1 MTSKT
6 ASRMV
11 RLLSM
16 VPWVI
21 ANPGTAAEEV
31 VARFGYRDERELL
44 ADLNTVL
51 VCGLPGYGP
60 GDLMWASIEDGDV
73 VIDAADYFSRPL
85 RLTPME
91 ALGLLASGLAVEST
105 GQAPDALGSAV
116 AKLQAAL
123 IPDGD
128 DVLVVDVEAE
138 PELLAPLRRAVAE
151 RRAVRLTY
159 TSLGKGETTERTVEP
174 WTLFATMGNWYL
186 TGFCREAGA
195 ERRFRVDRIR
205 DLEVTD
211 EVFPAPAQLPP
222 PEVRYTPAEDDVVA
236 TIRLR
241 AAGALGDRVLR
252 GRERV
257 RGAAMAGRWSGSP
270 PRTRWWQPGCLFGSV
285 APPNWSKATRWQPP
299 PKSSAPPSWI
309 ATADSG
315 GPFPG
320 PGSSY
325 HPIQCST

>member
-1 MTSKT
+1 
-6 ASRMV
+6 MV

-91 ALGLLASGLAVEST
+91 ALGLLAAGLAMEST
-105 GQAPDALGSAV
+105 GQAPEALGSAV

-123 IPDGD
+123 LPDGG

-138 PELLAPLRRAVAE
+138 PELLAPLRQAVKE
-151 RRAVRLTY
+151 RRAVSLTY
-159 TSLGKGETTERTVEP
+159 TSLGKGETTKRTVEP

-195 ERRFRVDRIR
+195 ERRFRIDRIR
-205 DLEVTD
+205 DLEV
-211 EVFPAPAQLPP
+211 
-222 PEVRYTPAEDDVVA
+222 
-236 TIRLR
+236 
-241 AAGALGDRVLR
+241 DR
-252 GRERV
+252 
-257 RGAAMAGRWSGSP
+257 
-270 PRTRWWQPGCLFGSV
+270 
-285 APPNWSKATRWQPP
+285 
-299 PKSSAPPSWI
+299 
-309 ATADSG
+309 
-315 GPFPG
+315 
-320 PGSSY
+320 
-325 HPIQCST
+325 

>member
-6 ASRMV
+6 ATRMV

-21 ANPGTAAEEV
+21 ANPGTAADEV
-31 VARFGYRDERELL
+31 VTRFGYRDERELL

-85 RLTPME
+85 RLTPIE
-91 ALGLLASGLAVEST
+91 ALGLLAAGLAVEST
-105 GQAPDALGSAV
+105 GQAPEALGSAV

-123 IPDGD
+123 LPDGG

-138 PELLAPLRRAVAE
+138 PELLAPLRQAVKE
-151 RRAVRLTY
+151 RRALRLTY
-159 TSLGKGETTERTVEP
+159 TSLGKGETTNRTVEP

-186 TGFCREAGA
+186 TGFCREAEA

-211 EVFPAPAQLPP
+211 EVFPAPEQLPP
-222 PEVRYTPAEDDVVA
+222 PEVRYTAAEDDVVA
-236 TIRLR
+236 KIRL
-241 AAGALGDRVLR
+241 GPQALWVTEYYEVDNVGEEPDGWSV
-252 GRERV
+252 V
-257 RGAAMAGRWSGSP
+257 R
-270 PRTRWWQPGCLFGSV
+270 F
-285 APPNWSKATRWQPP
+285 
-299 PKSSAPPSWI
+299 SAPDPMVAARLLVRLGSAAQLVEGDQVAA
-309 ATADSG
+309 ATEELRTAILDR
-315 GPFPG
+315 
-320 PGSSY
+320 Y
-325 HPIQCST
+325 RR